1 MTRLLTT
8 LTLAIVAA
16 IPTAH
21 ALAEKAGP
29 STAPSDVGKV
39 TVVSVT
45 GKAHKLVTGNG
56 RKWEP
61 LKAGEVLDELTVIR
75 TGFRTTVI
83 LKFEDRSVVRVNN
96 GTKMGIG
103 EFRKKP
109 DSTKIRLGLKYGTIR
124 AAVDSSKGPHE
135 FSVTTPVA
143 TLSVR
148 GSLKEVGYSVDGG
161 ARGIS
166 YKGQLHIKTPAGVQR
181 LDPGQSGTQKKKLPI
196 LSKMSGFLA
205 MVAPS
210 SGLSKHEMLLAML
223 NSTGAA
229 SGQGGFVPTN
239 KGAGNKRL
247 STAGHISR
255 LYSQGQSQ
263 EVDEIP
269 DNIDWSE
276 VPPHLR
282 PQ

>member
-1 MTRLLTT
+1 M
-8 LTLAIVAA
+8 AAA
-16 IPTAH
+16 IPTAQ

-29 STAPSDVGKV
+29 FTAPSDVGKV

-45 GKAHKLVTGNG
+45 GKAHKLIAGNG
-56 RKWEP
+56 RKWQL

-75 TGFRTTVI
+75 TGFRTTVV

-109 DSTKIRLGLKYGTIR
+109 AATTIRLGLKYGTVR

-135 FSVTTPVA
+135 FSVSTPVA

-148 GSLKEVGYSVDGG
+148 GSVKEVGYSVDGG
-161 ARGIS
+161 AKGIS
-166 YKGQLHIKTPAGVQR
+166 YEGQLHVNTPAGTQK
-181 LDPGQSGTQKKKLPI
+181 LDPGQSGTQDKKPPI
-196 LSKMSGFLA
+196 LSKMAGFMT
-205 MVAPS
+205 MVGPS
-210 SGLSKHEMLLAML
+210 SGLSQQELLQILL

-229 SGQGGFVPTN
+229 SGHGGFVPTN
-239 KGAGNKRL
+239 MDAGNAGLFSIGAVTPL
-247 STAGHISR
+247 SG
-255 LYSQGQSQ
+255 SQGHDI
-263 EVDEIP
+263 EDIP
-269 DNIDWSE
+269 DDIDWSE

-282 PQ
+282 PK